1 MPNIDRM
8 PRWHTYEPGFPDET
22 ERRREMEISI
32 ESWWKAF
39 AGKTSDL
46 SLLFQNKA
54 DWDLPGWMHTH
65 LNAIDRR
72 LLWEFGPGIPSGHRL
87 VITPETDHHL
97 RPLVD
102 QILAAAPKLPG
113 WSFHPWRLAEDLT
126 MCLQTVEARTRQPFA
141 ATGCRIKPSGRNQI
155 EIVFTFPAKIL
166 KADAALAR
174 NQAFVASETLFGEE
188 ALDHWIGV
196 VDAEL
201 LADDDTPLASVPDRF
216 AKVKAAM
223 LATLPKGTCEERA
236 ETSEWTGWELKPK
249 EADDYPRQIDLF
261 VANSMYPEMWT
272 AAHSKGNFHSPRFAE
287 SETFCYLK
295 LDGKE
300 GIADKGFAD
309 KAEIMDAINAAL
321 TPTKLG
327 YSIGGGTGL
336 RYSYI
341 DLALTDWRAAVPVL
355 RDLLRKGRVPKRS
368 WLLFFDTEWANE
380 WVGIYPDTPA
390 PPG

>member
-1 MPNIDRM
+1 
-8 PRWHTYEPGFPDET
+8 
-22 ERRREMEISI
+22 
-32 ESWWKAF
+32 
-39 AGKTSDL
+39 
-46 SLLFQNKA
+46 
-54 DWDLPGWMHTH
+54 
-65 LNAIDRR
+65 
-72 LLWEFGPGIPSGHRL
+72 
-87 VITPETDHHL
+87 
-97 RPLVD
+97 
-102 QILAAAPKLPG
+102 
-113 WSFHPWRLAEDLT
+113 